1 MIHALDNIGQMHDRI
16 ENVLWGGQPIIV
28 APVERH
34 GRDDV
39 LQQVDG
45 DVPVM
50 VLEVVR
56 LAAPVVAV
64 EPVGRHLLSIG
75 RWTFGTRQYV
85 LKVFFLELLSCEK
98 SNIV

>member
-1 MIHALDNIGQMHDRI
+1 MIHALDDIGQMHDRI
-16 ENVLWGGQPIIV
+16 EDVLWGGQPIVV

-34 GRDDV
+34 GGDDV

-45 DVPVM
+45 DVPVV

-64 EPVGRHLLSIG
+64 EPVGRHLLSILVDI
-75 RWTFGTRQYV
+75 WNATVCPKQ
-85 LKVFFLELLSCEK
+85 FFLEILSCE
-98 SNIV
+98 

>member
-1 MIHALDNIGQMHDRI
+1 MHDRI
-16 ENVLWGGQPIIV
+16 EDVLWGGQPIIV

-34 GRDDV
+34 GGDDV

-45 DVPVM
+45 DVTVV

-75 RWTFGTRQYV
+75 RWSFGTRKYV
-85 LKVFFLELLSCEK
+85 LTDFFLELLSCDK
-98 SNIV
+98 ANNG